1 LNPRIETNAI
11 CKVLDGKVRGKPVAI
26 ASFDDAPPSVC
37 KGMKVD
43 PCQILR
49 HAMDDGKAV
58 YFDREYQDCLHGAY
72 ITGVHPGN
80 EQIRSGRLLTD
91 YIPVYESDAAYAFNS
106 GEYILPQG
114 RVKGFCAA
122 PLDDVPQDM
131 TPEWIVLVCTPA
143 VAALAAA
150 ARAVKDG
157 TRPDTAAG
165 NSFCSDLFVT
175 PMLTDNVVVTTG
187 DMGGRM
193 NNRLRESEMFVI
205 IPVAWANNLL
215 ELIGKVP
222 DVKGIYEA
230 TRPEESDYW
239 TRKQQRAA
247 NQDASL
253 QKARQDYGLQIN
265 MPWDEDALQEVR
277 RAPGFVRSMAVN
289 NVEEFAAE
297 RGETRVSLALVR
309 AQAESV
315 GMGKFLSSASQRSGF
330 LRRLL
335 GKHKKN

>member
-1 LNPRIETNAI
+1 MDTQAI
-11 CKVLDGKVRGKPVAI
+11 CNTLEGKIRGKPVAI
-26 ASFDDAPPSVC
+26 SRFLENPPAGFD
-37 KGMKVD
+37 GMKID

-49 HAMDDGKAV
+49 HAMDHGKRV
-58 YFDREYQDCLHGAY
+58 FFDREHQDCVHGAY

-91 YIPVYESDAAYAFNS
+91 YIPVYNLGAAHTFNS

-114 RVKGFCAA
+114 TVKGFCAA
-122 PLDDVPQDM
+122 PLDNLPATMEV
-131 TPEWIVLVCTPA
+131 EWIVIVCTPG

-175 PMLTDNVVVTTG
+175 PTLTDNVIVTTG

-193 NNRLRESEMFVI
+193 NNKLKESEMFVI
-205 IPVAWANNLL
+205 IPAKWADNLVS
-215 ELIGKVP
+215 LIGEIP

-230 TRPEESDYW
+230 TRPEDSAYW
-239 TRKQQRAA
+239 DRQKAKAERAA
-247 NQDASL
+247 GSAGAQQVL
-253 QKARQDYGLQIN
+253 KKYGLEVSLD
-265 MPWDEDALQEVR
+265 WEEDALEAISK
-277 RAPGFVRSMAVN
+277 APKFVRKMAVG
-289 NVEEFAAE
+289 NVEDYAE
-297 RGETRVSLALVR
+297 EQGLDTVTLAVVK

-315 GMGKFLSSASQRSGF
+315 GMGKFMSKIGGGDKKGGLIS
-330 LRRLL
+330 RLF
-335 GKHKKN
+335 GKR